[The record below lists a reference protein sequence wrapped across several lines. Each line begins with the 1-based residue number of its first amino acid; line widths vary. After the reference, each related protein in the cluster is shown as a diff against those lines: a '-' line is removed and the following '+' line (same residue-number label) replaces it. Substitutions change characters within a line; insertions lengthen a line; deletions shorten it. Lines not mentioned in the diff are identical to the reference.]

1 LTTCWPL
8 WAGAF
13 ATKRYVIF
21 ADQFYPRA
29 VRPKYSA

>member
-1 LTTCWPL
+1 MCWPL

-21 ADQFYPRA
+21 AEQLWPTPM
-29 VRPKYSA
+29 RPAFT